1 MEPGKPVTLAGVGS
15 RFSRDD
21 EIGLR
26 LVEAIAGRGSTTAV
40 ECRLWEDA
48 DALSLAN
55 ELLELDRDVVIVD
68 CADMGLAGGS
78 WRLFADDAVR
88 LRIRADPLSTHGLG
102 LAEALSIARSLG
114 FKPCIRIFGVQPFD
128 LSPGPGLSARMQDA
142 FPDLLAALMGTV
154 LRPPGW
160 AVPTLDNPVPRGSQ
174 A

>member
-1 MEPGKPVTLAGVGS
+1 MEPDKPVTLAGVGS

-78 WRLFADDAVR
+78 WRLFADDAAR
-88 LRIRADPLSTHGLG
+88 LGIRTDALSTHGLG
-102 LAEALSIARSLG
+102 LAEALSLARSLG
-114 FKPCIRIFGVQPFD
+114 CTNSIRIFGVQPFD
-128 LSPGPGLSARMQDA
+128 LSTAPGLSPQMQA
-142 FPDLLAALMGTV
+142 IFPDLLAALENA
-154 LRPPGW
+154 LPGD
-160 AVPTLDNPVPRGSQ
+160 PGSSSRRSEG
-174 A
+174 